1 MRRREFITLL
11 NGVMTAWPFVAH
23 AQQGEHVRRLGVLMS
38 AASVT
43 DQQAGVT
50 VFLEVLHQLGWI
62 DGHNVRV
69 EIRWARGDPAEARRG
84 AEELVALPADVIM
97 VTGQLGLEVLLRAT
111 HSVPIVFNSVID
123 PVGSGF
129 VDSLARPG
137 GNATGF
143 ITFEYALTAKWVELL
158 KQIAPTVTRVA
169 DARAIT
175 RGERLALAGR
185 YRRRAVSVPITV
197 PVCSEMTIG

>member
-1 MRRREFITLL
+1 MRRRDFIK
-11 NGVMTAWPFVAH
+11 GIVGSATAWPVAVR
-23 AQQGEHVRRLGVLMS
+23 AQQREQMRRIGVLMS
-38 AASVT
+38 AASET
-43 DQQAGVT
+43 DQQAGVA
-50 VFLEVLHQLGWI
+50 VFKEMLHQLDWI
-62 DGHNVRV
+62 DGCNVRV
-69 EIRWARGDPAEARRG
+69 EIRWARGDPAEARKD

-111 HSVPIVFNSVID
+111 HSMPIVFNSVID

-169 DARAIT
+169 VLRDAASPS
-175 RGERLALAGR
+175 GN
-185 YRRRAVSVPITV
+185 VQF
-197 PVCSEMTIG
+197 